1 MKLPYVQSG
10 VQAQR
15 WRFPLS
21 RLPLGALCGWFRE
34 AEIYEASLCTKQ
46 GTSAALTLSTKQVA
60 AWSLCMSGSGR
71 QYLEGVIR
79 CRKKPASEVRAL
91 TAALPMLA

>member
-34 AEIYEASLCTKQ
+34 AEIYEASLCTTKR
-46 GTSAALTLSTKQVA
+46 GTRPDAGAFHRVGCS
-60 AWSLCMSGSGR
+60 AWSSLWVVQGGR
-71 QYLEGVIR
+71 NI
-79 CRKKPASEVRAL
+79 
-91 TAALPMLA
+91 

>member
-46 GTSAALTLSTKQVA
+46 GTWPIADAFHPLS
-60 AWSLCMSGSGR
+60 R
-71 QYLEGVIR
+71 
-79 CRKKPASEVRAL
+79 
-91 TAALPMLA
+91 LPLGACV